1 MTILG
6 IVVEKLWHKAAFIAI
21 MTYFSLI
28 FITIC
33 LPAMWI
39 NYRVH
44 TIEFYIVSF
53 SIMFI
58 GGIIFD
64 ITIFNKY
71 RDAKKDIEDGIPNS
85 TVLKI
90 FCWKLVASSFIFL
103 PVAVL
108 TGEIIPNLY
117 FILLL
122 IMGGYCWF
130 WILEGYIQARNKK
143 NDNSEEDAYNPWLE
157 RVLFKGIALSLVSGY
172 LYLIL
177 TE

>member
-1 MTILG
+1 MG
-6 IVVEKLWHKAAFIAI
+6 IVVEKLGHKLALVAI
-21 MTYFSLI
+21 MTYFSSI

-44 TIEFYIVSF
+44 TIEFYIVSI

-58 GGIIFD
+58 GGIFFD
-64 ITIFNKY
+64 IIIFNKF
-71 RDAKKDIEDGIPNS
+71 RDAKKDIEDGIPKS

-90 FCWKLVASSFIFL
+90 FGGQLIASTIILL
-103 PVAVL
+103 PVTVL

-122 IMGGYCWF
+122 VMGGYCWF
-130 WILEGYIQARNKK
+130 WILEGYIKANNKK
-143 NDNSEEDAYNPWLE
+143 NDYNDKDDYNPWLG
-157 RVLFKGIALSLVSGY
+157 RVLLIGIALSLMLGS
-172 LYLIL
+172 LYLML